1 VRLSFH
7 VEGYKPWVTARVSS
21 DMNQSALM
29 TILDGFQYL
38 LMEQDKPPPSS

>member
-7 VEGYKPWVTARVSS
+7 VEGHKPWVTARVSS

-29 TILDGFQYL
+29 TILDGFQHSL
-38 LMEQDKPPPSS
+38 LEQDKIPPSG